1 MRILHTSDWHIG
13 RQFHNQS
20 LIDDQRY
27 QLEQLIK
34 IVRAEK
40 VDVVVVA
47 GDLYDRANPSA
58 EAVALLDEVINRIS
72 QEFGVPMIMI
82 AGNHDS
88 PERISFGA
96 RQMAKAGVYLSGVL
110 APEIKPVVL
119 QDDYGAVNFFSIPY
133 ADPATV
139 RACLKEDLHSHQEA
153 MEAILAKIK
162 NGQQR
167 SIVIAHCFIDG
178 GDESDSERPLSIGGA
193 DKISPD
199 LFKRFDYVALG
210 HLHAPQFKG
219 AEHVRYS
226 GSLLKYSF
234 SEARQKKSVT
244 LVDMD
249 AKGQC
254 KIKRVPL
261 RPKRNMR
268 VIEGSLEA
276 VLKDAGSDENSDENS
291 DDYLLVRLTGKEA
304 LLDPMS
310 KLRKVYP
317 NILHLERPDLL
328 EGGSR
333 QGVSKEKLEKGQL
346 SMFRDFYKQMTD
358 SELGDRENK
367 LISELLDG
375 IYQSEAD

>member
-13 RQFHNQS
+13 RQFHNVS
-20 LIDDQRY
+20 LIDDQRH
-27 QLEQLIK
+27 QFEQLIE
-34 IVRAEK
+34 IVQTEK

-72 QEFGVPMIMI
+72 QELGVPMIMI

-88 PERISFGA
+88 PERIGFGA

-110 APEIKPVVL
+110 APEIKPVSL
-119 QDDYGAVNFFSIPY
+119 HDDYGVVNFFSIPY

-139 RACLKEDLHSHQEA
+139 RACLEEGLHSHQEA
-153 MEAILAKIK
+153 MEAILAKVK

-167 SIVIAHCFIDG
+167 TVVIAHCFLDG

-199 LFKRFDYVALG
+199 LFARFDYVALG

-219 AEHVRYS
+219 VEHVRYS

-234 SEARQKKSVT
+234 SEVRQKKSVT

-249 AKGQC
+249 EKGKC
-254 KIKRVPL
+254 EIKLLPL
-261 RPKRNMR
+261 HPKRNMR
-268 VIEGSLEA
+268 VIEGALEA
-276 VLKDAGSDENSDENS
+276 VLTGAEDDENS

-333 QGVSKEKLEKGQL
+333 QSVSKEKLAKGQL
-346 SMFRDFYKQMTD
+346 PIFRDFYKQMTG
-358 SELGDRENK
+358 SELGNRENK